1 MCLPMRFNKLFV
13 ILLKWDVPCG
23 RLQASGPGSD
33 DIIQWLS
40 LVFLE
45 GQYVAWGPAGG
56 GALRCSAICL
66 LLHVTLN
73 QKSLSSVS
81 VMLSCLWQIIF
92 FVFVIFSVFDRL
104 FLPNYFWKS
113 SVACELHAFFLI
125 YRQRSSVCDSAIGG
139 GERRGSFFA
148 CEASRWSSCTTTGIE
163 ITDLH
168 NLVYVAV

>member
-23 RLQASGPGSD
+23 RLQAPGPGSD
-33 DIIQWLS
+33 DTIQWLP

-45 GQYVAWGPAGG
+45 GQYVTWGPAGG
-56 GALRCSAICL
+56 DTLRCSAICL

-104 FLPNYFWKS
+104 FFQIISGKVQWLVNFMLFFWSIGKE
-113 SVACELHAFFLI
+113 VLFVI
-125 YRQRSSVCDSAIGG
+125 QRSGVGRGGAPSLPVKPPGDHPVQRRELKLLTSVI
-139 GERRGSFFA
+139 
-148 CEASRWSSCTTTGIE
+148 
-163 ITDLH
+163 
-168 NLVYVAV
+168 

>member
-23 RLQASGPGSD
+23 RLQASGLGSD

-92 FVFVIFSVFDRL
+92 LSLLFFLSLTDYFFQIISGKVQWLVNFMLFFWSIGKEVLFVI
-104 FLPNYFWKS
+104 
-113 SVACELHAFFLI
+113 
-125 YRQRSSVCDSAIGG
+125 QRSGVGRGG
-139 GERRGSFFA
+139 DPSLPVKPPGDHPVQRRELKLLTS
-148 CEASRWSSCTTTGIE
+148 I
-163 ITDLH
+163 I
-168 NLVYVAV
+168 